1 MDRSERERR
10 PARSTMER
18 LLRDAER
25 LARLGSWTMDLG
37 TGAAEWSDELFRIHG
52 IPPQSVSPG
61 VEMLLDHVDPED
73 REAVAA
79 LLRSVVEAPRSVS
92 ERGVE
97 IEYRARRT
105 NGELR
110 DVRALG
116 RVERDA
122 NGTPTRWIGTA
133 QDVTEQ
139 RLTERELRAHY
150 AVSQALRDWES
161 FEEGVMG
168 LLRRLGTALEF
179 PFGALWTWDADRD
192 ALTCRAFWSA
202 PADADGPTAF
212 ELVTREVA
220 CGPGDGVPG
229 QAWEQRRPIIV
240 GDIYAHPQFARAEEA
255 RALGLRSGLAFPAV
269 GPDGPLAV
277 LSFYSRDRRAPTTR
291 LERTLTGIGR
301 DLGRFLA
308 RRRADLEPRP
318 LSPRELEVL
327 RLAAEGVSG
336 PAIAE
341 RLFVS
346 PSTVKTHFEHI
357 YDKLGVGDRAAAVAQ
372 ALRTGLIV

>member
-1 MDRSERERR
+1 MDIRERERQ
-10 PARSTMER
+10 PARSTMEQ

-37 TGAAEWSDELFRIHG
+37 TREAEWSDELFRIHG
-52 IPPQSVSPG
+52 IPPQSLRPG
-61 VEMLLDHVDPED
+61 IEMLLDHVDADD

-79 LLRSVVEAPRSVS
+79 LLRSVVEAPRAVPES
-92 ERGVE
+92 GVE
-97 IEYRARRT
+97 IEYRACRA

-122 NGTPTRWIGTA
+122 DGAPTHWIGTA

-168 LLRRLGTALEF
+168 LLRRLATALEF
-179 PFGALWTWDADRD
+179 PYGALWTWDPRRD

-212 ELVTREVA
+212 ELATREVA
-220 CGPGDGVPG
+220 LAPGEGVPG

-240 GDIYAHPQFARAEEA
+240 GDVYANHFARAEEA
-255 RALGLRSGLAFPAV
+255 RALGLCSGLAFPAV
-269 GPDGPLAV
+269 GRDGPLA
-277 LSFYSRDRRAPTTR
+277 LLTFYSRDRRVPTAR

-327 RLAAEGVSG
+327 RLAAEGISG

-357 YDKLGVGDRAAAVAQ
+357 YDKLGVSDRAAAVAH
-372 ALRTGLIV
+372 ALRSGLIV

>member
-1 MDRSERERR
+1 MDGSERERDA
-10 PARSTMER
+10 ARSTMEQ

-25 LARLGSWTMDLG
+25 FARLGSWTMDLD
-37 TGAAEWSDELFRIHG
+37 TLEAEWSDELFRIHG
-52 IPPQSVSPG
+52 IPPQSRRPDI
-61 VEMLLDHVDPED
+61 EMLLEHVDPDD
-73 REAVAA
+73 RQAVAA
-79 LLRSVVEAPRSVS
+79 LLRSVVDDPGSVRES
-92 ERGVE
+92 GVE
-97 IEYRARRT
+97 IEYRARRA

-122 NGTPTRWIGTA
+122 DGAPTRWIGTA
-133 QDVTEQ
+133 RDVTEQ

-161 FEEGVMG
+161 FEEGVVG
-168 LLRRLGTALEF
+168 LLRRLATALEF
-179 PFGALWTWDADRD
+179 PYGALWTWDAARE
-192 ALTCRAFWSA
+192 ALTCRAFWSG
-202 PADADGPTAF
+202 PAGDEGPTAF
-212 ELVTREVA
+212 ELATREVGFA
-220 CGPGDGVPG
+220 PGEAAPG
-229 QAWEQRRPIIV
+229 QAWEQQRPIIV
-240 GDIYAHPQFARAEEA
+240 GDVYANPQFARAKEA
-255 RALGLRSGLAFPAV
+255 RALGLCSGLAFPAV

-277 LSFYSRDRRAPTTR
+277 LTFYSRDRRAPTAR

-308 RRRADLEPRP
+308 RRRAQLEPRP

-346 PSTVKTHFEHI
+346 PSTIKTHFEHI
-357 YDKLGVGDRAAAVAQ
+357 YDKLGVSDRAAAVAH
-372 ALRTGLIV
+372 ALRVGLIV

>member
-1 MDRSERERR
+1 MDRSERERP
-10 PARSTMER
+10 PARSTMEQ

-25 LARLGSWTMDLG
+25 LARLGSWTMDLD
-37 TGAAEWSDELFRIHG
+37 TQEAEWSDELFRIHG
-52 IPPQSVSPG
+52 VPAQSVRPG
-61 VEMLLDHVDPED
+61 IEMLLEHVDPED

-79 LLRSVVEAPRSVS
+79 LLHSVVDDPRSVPES
-92 ERGVE
+92 GVE
-97 IEYRARRT
+97 VEYRARGA

-122 NGTPTRWIGTA
+122 DGMPTRWIGTA

-168 LLRRLGTALEF
+168 LLRRLATALEF
-179 PFGALWTWDADRD
+179 PYGSLWTWDARRD
-192 ALTCRAFWSA
+192 ALTCRAFWSE
-202 PADADGPTAF
+202 PAETGGPSAF
-212 ELVTREVA
+212 ELASREVA
-220 CGPGDGVPG
+220 LAPGEGVPG
-229 QAWEQRRPIIV
+229 QAWEQRRPVIV
-240 GDIYAHPQFARAEEA
+240 GDLYANPHFGRAEEA
-255 RALGLRSGLAFPAV
+255 RALGLCSGLAFPAV

-277 LSFYSRDRRAPTTR
+277 LSFYSRDRRAPTAR

-308 RRRADLEPRP
+308 RRRAELEPRP

-346 PSTVKTHFEHI
+346 PSTIKTHFEHI
-357 YDKLGVGDRAAAVAQ
+357 YDKLGVSDRAAAVAH
-372 ALRTGLIV
+372 ALRSGLIV